1 MEAQE
6 VFNTIIALGS
16 AIGGWALKTIW
27 DTLRDM
33 KQEIRDLTVEVHQD
47 FARRDDFKEAI
58 KEIKDML
65 FKISDKLDDKAD
77 KNIP

>member
-1 MEAQE
+1 MEMQD
-6 VFNTIIALGS
+6 VFNAVISLMG
-16 AIGGWALKTIW
+16 AIVGWVLKTIW

-47 FARRDDFKEAI
+47 FARRDDFKEAV

-65 FKISDKLDDKAD
+65 YKIFDKLDEKAD
-77 KNIP
+77 KNSM

>member
-1 MEAQE
+1 MEMQD
-6 VFNTIIALGS
+6 VFNAVISVMG
-16 AIGGWALKTIW
+16 AIVGWVLKTIW

-47 FARRDDFKEAI
+47 FARRDDFKEAV

-65 FKISDKLDDKAD
+65 YKIFDKLDEKAD
-77 KNIP
+77 KNSM

>member
-1 MEAQE
+1 MDTQDI
-6 VFNTIIALGS
+6 FNAVISIMGAVV
-16 AIGGWALKTIW
+16 GWVLKTIW

-47 FARRDDFKEAI
+47 FARRDDFKEAV

-65 FKISDKLDDKAD
+65 YKIFDKLDEKAD
-77 KNIP
+77 KNSN